1 VVIDYTV
8 EHKVIIGQV
17 RLFSCCPNLIAD
29 AGGTRLPIRAYRNLH
44 SHRRRSTYFA
54 QANEALWSSQPDN
67 ICRTPDMSTLAATPC
82 NSSTSG
88 LQIRN
93 TVALKTLTAEFAPFS
108 LPPRCQISGLEAFWH
123 VAAHATNC
131 LYFWALVP
139 EHRPWTFFPRTL
151 GQQFTLPRTSSSFL
165 GPPSPSESL
174 AAHLSTLP
182 KRSALDCDLSYLRHC
197 SSPSQSR
204 SAPLGLS
211 CRPGIGP
218 PSGE

>member
-1 VVIDYTV
+1 V
-8 EHKVIIGQV
+8 ERDCLLELIVTSTAIVGDQHTLRKQTRHYRQV
-17 RLFSCCPNLIAD
+17 SQTISVERQICLH
-29 AGGTRLPIRAYRNLH
+29 LPPL
-44 SHRRRSTYFA
+44 
-54 QANEALWSSQPDN
+54 L
-67 ICRTPDMSTLAATPC
+67 ATPRLLGC
-82 NSSTSG
+82 RYV
-88 LQIRN
+88 I
-93 TVALKTLTAEFAPFS
+93 ALKALTAEFAPFS

-123 VAAHATNC
+123 VAGHATNC

-139 EHRPWTFFPRTL
+139 EHRPSTFFPRTL
-151 GQQFTLPRTSSSFL
+151 GQQFILPRTSSSFL

-182 KRSALDCDLSYLRHC
+182 KRSALDCDLSYLRNC